1 MSTKIEETLAHQE
14 QQISE
19 LSEIVTRQWEEIEL
33 LKKQL
38 ARFKDK
44 IEGLEDEIN
53 AGSGEK
59 GMSVTEIAARNKPP
73 HY

>member
-1 MSTKIEETLAHQE
+1 MSNKIEETLAHHE
-14 QQISE
+14 QQISD
-19 LSEIVTRQWEEIEL
+19 LGEIVTRQWEEIEL

-38 ARFKDK
+38 ARFHAK

-53 AGSGEK
+53 SSGSDK
-59 GMSVTEIAARNKPP
+59 GLSVTEIAARNKPP